1 MGIKITHEENT
12 LTRAFVNKYKISIHI
27 LNKNIKQMYKKIQSE
42 NLEIYNLFM
51 YKYQLK
57 TGK

>member
-12 LTRAFVNKYKISIHI
+12 LTRALVNKYVLNMHI

-42 NLEIYNLFM
+42 NLKIYYLSM
-51 YKYQLK
+51 YVRHLK
-57 TGK
+57 PWK

>member
-12 LTRAFVNKYKISIHI
+12 LTRALVNKYILNMHI

-42 NLEIYNLFM
+42 NLKIYNLFLCM
-51 YKYQLK
+51 CII
-57 TGK
+57 